1 MEGNNAISFANVA
14 AAYGNSDEVL
24 TDVSFNISSGA
35 FYFLSGASG
44 AGKTTLLRLIYQLHK
59 PLRGQIKLFGKNT
72 ANMSRDDIAVLR
84 HKMAIVF
91 QEYSLLSHLSV
102 FDNVALPLRV
112 RGLSEDKIKK
122 LVDKVLDWVGLGK
135 YANANPK
142 SLSGGQQQRVSVAR
156 AIIVQPAILLA
167 DEPTGNLDDENAS
180 RLMELFI
187 QMNKMFGTTIIL
199 ATHSRKLM
207 DTYKFPVI
215 HVENHRL
222 GFLGNTSGATP
233 GAADAG
239 TKSDSKKVWKGPKP
253 QNYFTELSKQFDDI
267 GNA

>member
-1 MEGNNAISFANVA
+1 MEEKTIISFANVA
-14 AAYGNSDEVL
+14 AAYDNATEVL
-24 TDVSFNISSGA
+24 SDVSFNISSGA

-72 ANMSRDDIAVLR
+72 AELTRDDIAMLR

-91 QEYSLLSHLSV
+91 QEYSLLSHMTV

-112 RGLSEDKIKK
+112 RGIAEAKVKK
-122 LVDKVLDWVGLGK
+122 LVAKVLDWVGLGK
-135 YANANPK
+135 YADVKPME
-142 SLSGGQQQRVSVAR
+142 LSGGQQQRVSVAR

-187 QMNKMFGTTIIL
+187 QMNKLFGTTIIL
-199 ATHSRKLM
+199 ATHNKKLM
-207 DTYKFPVI
+207 DTYLM
-215 HVENHRL
+215 E
-222 GFLGNTSGATP
+222 
-233 GAADAG
+233 
-239 TKSDSKKVWKGPKP
+239 
-253 QNYFTELSKQFDDI
+253 
-267 GNA
+267 